1 MIDIGPK
8 FSATSPLL
16 VTFKFVLFLFF
27 FIFLFFY
34 FFFFIFFFVMG
45 KELTGELSCLVT
57 GLVLRGWKKRIF
69 TFWLLVYA
77 FRLRARQSTL
87 TLHIN
92 KQYSMA

>member
-34 FFFFIFFFVMG
+34 FFFFIFFFCDG
-45 KELTGELSCLVT
+45 QGADRRTILSGYRSCSQRLEEKNIHFLAL
-57 GLVLRGWKKRIF
+57 GLCIPSK
-69 TFWLLVYA
+69 
-77 FRLRARQSTL
+77 S
-87 TLHIN
+87 
-92 KQYSMA
+92 